1 MFKPP
6 YFIPLAICLIL
17 YGCAKQP
24 AEEIVIYENQFERDL
39 IDAETRVDTSYISF
53 HNFSEN
59 YFEFNGSRNL
69 GRFGTGGMTLTLE
82 GLPKHQLIRL
92 EFELYIHDKWEGFGL
107 RGNTQDVFILNVD
120 DLNVHFDAIVN
131 TKCLTHDCDA
141 IQSFPNRLGEA
152 STPENA
158 SVTDPFLPGVC
169 FYKDEIGGSKLI
181 KFANV
186 YPHQSNKLVV
196 NIAAGIKDAGLDLCL
211 KSWSIDNL
219 RIRTVSLPEL

>member
-1 MFKPP
+1 MIKPA
-6 YFIPLAICLIL
+6 YLLLSLVGFILC
-17 YGCAKQP
+17 GCVKQP
-24 AEEIVIYENQFERDL
+24 AEEILVYENLFERNL
-39 IDAETRVDTSYISF
+39 IDAKSRVDSSYVSF

-82 GLPKHQLIRL
+82 GLPEHQLIRL
-92 EFELYIHDKWEGFGL
+92 EFELYIHDKWEGYGL

-120 DLNVHFDAIVN
+120 DLNVHFDVIVN

-141 IQSFPNRLGEA
+141 IQSFPNRLGGA
-152 STPENA
+152 TTPENA
-158 SVTDPFLPGVC
+158 SVTDPTLPGVC

-186 YPHQSNKLVV
+186 YRHQSNKLVV
-196 NIAAGIKDAGLDLCL
+196 NIAAGIKDAGPDLCL